1 MSRTSVIKISEETR
15 KKLITDL
22 AKVQEDGY
30 DIPNIN
36 VENLVSRAQAF
47 PENHLLDIMY
57 QDGLKE
63 AVKTLISYYAF
74 PVVNFDQEYPMH
86 TGFFNVFRFCA
97 WMVVSSLYDDSNVD
111 GNDLEIASSII
122 SSRAAVMMIPE
133 LKEICGR
140 NVREKKEFLALFD
153 ILRKNW
159 NEDLFGSNIFWLLLN
174 ILDFPAIKF
183 VDTPVARV
191 NFAIWLKQ
199 LTAFWPEDI
208 WNWDDFSC

>member
-22 AKVQEDGY
+22 AEVQEAGY

-63 AVKTLISYYAF
+63 AVKTLISYYAL

-86 TGFFNVFRFCA
+86 AGFFNVFRFCA
-97 WMVVSSLYDDSNVD
+97 GMVVSSLYDDSNVD

-133 LKEICGR
+133 LEEICGR
-140 NVREKKEFLALFD
+140 NIKEKKDFMDLFD
-153 ILRKNW
+153 ILRKKW

-174 ILDFPAIKF
+174 ILDFPAIKV
-183 VDTPVARV
+183 VDTPVVRV
-191 NFAIWLKQ
+191 NFTIWLKQ

>member
-30 DIPNIN
+30 NITNIN

-63 AVKTLISYYAF
+63 AVKTLISYYAL
-74 PVVNFDQEYPMH
+74 PVVNFDQEYPIH

-97 WMVVSSLYDDSNVD
+97 EMLVSSLYDDSSVD
-111 GNDLEIASSII
+111 GNYLEIASSII

-140 NVREKKEFLALFD
+140 NIKEK
-153 ILRKNW
+153 
-159 NEDLFGSNIFWLLLN
+159 
-174 ILDFPAIKF
+174 
-183 VDTPVARV
+183 
-191 NFAIWLKQ
+191 
-199 LTAFWPEDI
+199 
-208 WNWDDFSC
+208 